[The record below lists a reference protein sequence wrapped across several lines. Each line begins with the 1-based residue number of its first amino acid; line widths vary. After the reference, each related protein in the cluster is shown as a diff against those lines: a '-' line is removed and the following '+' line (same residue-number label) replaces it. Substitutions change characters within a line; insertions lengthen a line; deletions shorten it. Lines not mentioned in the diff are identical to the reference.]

1 MCPASKWPQSD
12 LLKASLT
19 EARVTS
25 VCPINILNCPNVNI
39 RFSWIYSNT
48 VDVYSLVTA
57 GLWENPL

>member
-39 RFSWIYSNT
+39 RFSWIYSKFWTKSASKWPLN
-48 VDVYSLVTA
+48 
-57 GLWENPL
+57 GL